1 MEQGERGDNL
11 YIVDKGAAQ
20 IVRRKVR
27 YHTCRTWQGTTRR
40 FCSRMEVQQLIS
52 LLSWQGS
59 SSFVVATLGPGSTFG
74 EASVM
79 FNR

>member
-27 YHTCRTWQGTTRR
+27 DHTCRTSQGTTGKLLARER
-40 FCSRMEVQQLIS
+40 NGQQLFS
-52 LLSWQGS
+52 LL
-59 SSFVVATLGPGSTFG
+59 
-74 EASVM
+74 
-79 FNR
+79 